1 MYLSFLT
8 VRLEFF
14 REMAREWKIEHHGR
28 NARPDHEKLDC
39 FGIPVVN
46 HDSYEVI
53 QKENRPHLENRVRDF
68 AEGFLKREVDF
79 ILASFQSMFEDPD
92 EMGYQ
97 PGTISKI
104 FDSNVTC
111 SKVWIV
117 QIFLIVHQSRSMF
130 ESLLVRKRIRRWQR
144 W

>member
-53 QKENRPHLENRVRDF
+53 QKENKPHLENRVRDF

-97 PGTISKI
+97 PGTKLKI
-104 FDSNVTC
+104 F
-111 SKVWIV
+111 
-117 QIFLIVHQSRSMF
+117 
-130 ESLLVRKRIRRWQR
+130 
-144 W
+144 

>member
-53 QKENRPHLENRVRDF
+53 QKENKPHLENRVRDF
-68 AEGFLKREVDF
+68 ADGFLNREVDF

-97 PGTISKI
+97 PGTKSKI
-104 FDSNVTC
+104 FDSNVSC
-111 SKVWIV
+111 SKFLIV
-117 QIFLIVHQSRSMF
+117 QIF
-130 ESLLVRKRIRRWQR
+130 
-144 W
+144 

>member
-1 MYLSFLT
+1 
-8 VRLEFF
+8 
-14 REMAREWKIEHHGR
+14 MAREWKIEHHGR

-53 QKENRPHLENRVRDF
+53 QKENKPHLETRVRDF
-68 AEGFLKREVDF
+68 AVGFLNREVDI

-97 PGTISKI
+97 PGTKSKI
-104 FDSNVTC
+104 LDFKCDSEN
-111 SKVWIV
+111 
-117 QIFLIVHQSRSMF
+117 
-130 ESLLVRKRIRRWQR
+130 
-144 W
+144 

>member
-1 MYLSFLT
+1 
-8 VRLEFF
+8 
-14 REMAREWKIEHHGR
+14 MAREWKIEHHGR

-53 QKENRPHLENRVRDF
+53 QKENKPHLETRVRDF
-68 AEGFLKREVDF
+68 TAGFLKGEVDF

-97 PGTISKI
+97 PGTKSKI
-104 FDSNVTC
+104 FDSNVTRKTDFRD
-111 SKVWIV
+111 SDV
-117 QIFLIVHQSRSMF
+117 
-130 ESLLVRKRIRRWQR
+130 LVTSIPYF
-144 W
+144 